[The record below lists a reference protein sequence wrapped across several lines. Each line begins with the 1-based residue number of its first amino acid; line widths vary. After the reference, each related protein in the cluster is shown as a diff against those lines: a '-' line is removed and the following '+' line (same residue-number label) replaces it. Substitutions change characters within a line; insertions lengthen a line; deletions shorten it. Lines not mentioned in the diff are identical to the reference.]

1 MAGCVFTQLFNR
13 RHTPPIAVWNRLCQP
28 STEVASAFFSGGSR
42 YPARADPEYFRNGSG
57 PDGFR
62 CIAPPGASIPESADS
77 LAHLSPRHKGECW
90 KNAFQSP
97 NQDGGSR
104 GRSPSRRSRGDRTRC
119 YGVAK
124 ADFLMRRMSAGS
136 SFVKAK
142 HLEPRSLS
150 DAPMR

>member
-1 MAGCVFTQLFNR
+1 MAGCVYTTVQSTAHAADSSLESALPAF
-13 RHTPPIAVWNRLCQP
+13 

-62 CIAPPGASIPESADS
+62 CIAPPGASIPESAGS

-142 HLEPRSLS
+142 HLEPRSFS